1 MLVNLNQMLKDAQE
15 KQYAVGLFNVYDTDI
30 LEGVLTAA
38 EELRSPVII
47 APVIYGDLKM
57 IAPSLVDAAKR
68 ASVPVAV
75 HYDHA
80 TTFEKCMEALQLG
93 FSSVMYDGS
102 VESMEDNIRHT
113 AEVVKVAHAMGAT
126 VEGEIGCVGVAAKG
140 DNAVDDLYTKV
151 EDAVRFQKETGVDA
165 LAIAIG
171 TAHGNYKIQPK
182 LDFNRLQDIRAALDT
197 PLVLHGG
204 SGLSE
209 DDFRN
214 SIKYGIAKV
223 NIFTDI
229 CNVILDAMSESE
241 KAGENYVKMREAKI
255 EAVRKLTVEKIK
267 IFGSE
272 GKYNG

>member
-68 ASVPVAV
+68 ANVPVAV

-113 AEVVKVAHAMGAT
+113 AEVVKVAHAMGHFLS
-126 VEGEIGCVGVAAKG
+126 CFFY
-140 DNAVDDLYTKV
+140 LYTHTHTHTFK
-151 EDAVRFQKETGVDA
+151 G
-165 LAIAIG
+165 
-171 TAHGNYKIQPK
+171 
-182 LDFNRLQDIRAALDT
+182 
-197 PLVLHGG
+197 
-204 SGLSE
+204 
-209 DDFRN
+209 
-214 SIKYGIAKV
+214 
-223 NIFTDI
+223 
-229 CNVILDAMSESE
+229 
-241 KAGENYVKMREAKI
+241 
-255 EAVRKLTVEKIK
+255 
-267 IFGSE
+267 
-272 GKYNG
+272 